1 MTYDK
6 NHALLACAIPGLPQ
20 KSGKVRDVFDLGD
33 SLLTLSYG
41 LKSSQEPDEKSAGGA
56 KG

>member
-6 NHALLACAIPGLPQ
+6 NHALLETCIPGLPAP

-33 SLLTLSYG
+33 TLLMVVT
-41 LKSSQEPDEKSAGGA
+41 DRISACAGQG
-56 KG
+56 